1 MALNKR
7 TQAQRAA
14 DLVQIENL
22 HLRGKTQIEIAEIIS
37 SQRPY
42 TLSRQQVDYDL
53 RSLTKSWLAEATAER
68 NSAMAKELATIK
80 ALQAECW
87 AAWEQSKSERTKARQ
102 ETGGKGKDGKATVTK
117 ASMEK
122 EQRDGNPA
130 FLQAVLSCID
140 RRCKLLGLD
149 APTKQEV
156 TGKDGGPIQAETTTK
171 PDLSKLGVDELLQL
185 RQIMTKATDGTTN
198 AG

>member
-53 RSLTKSWLAEATAER
+53 RSLTKMWLAEATAER
-68 NSAMAKELATIK
+68 DSAMAKELATIR

-149 APTKQEV
+149 APAKSEL
-156 TGKDGGPIQAETTTK
+156 TGKDGGDLVFRVVYGDDGIQ
-171 PDLSKLGVDELLQL
+171 D
-185 RQIMTKATDGTTN
+185 KAT
-198 AG
+198 

>member
-14 DLVQIENL
+14 DIVLIENL

-53 RSLTKSWLAEATAER
+53 RSLTNLWLAEATAER
-68 NSAMAKELATIK
+68 DSAIAKELATIR
-80 ALQAECW
+80 ALQAEYW
-87 AAWEQSKSERTKARQ
+87 AAWEQSKNERTKARQ
-102 ETGGKGKDGKATVTK
+102 ESGGKSKDGKPNVIKAT
-117 ASMEK
+117 MEK

-130 FLQAVLSCID
+130 FLAGVMSCIE

-149 APTKQEV
+149 APAKQQNLNV
-156 TGKDGGPIQAETTTK
+156 N
-171 PDLSKLGVDELLQL
+171 LSELTDEQL
-185 RQIMTKATDGTTN
+185 DRLE
-198 AG
+198 AGESLEQVMRRG